1 MAVVYR
7 KSELGTFLEQL
18 PGLILQYQKQQADR
32 AYDTNMFLL
41 RNEIDKQ
48 RELEQQQNELALGI
62 SSLGITT
69 DALTKVSDEDYTF
82 NANDIINASG
92 SGLSSILNNTI
103 EANKNT
109 QENINNLSNDLAL
122 INFTRNALANIQDDD
137 PAVSEQEADRILD
150 VFSKSPI
157 QKSFP
162 DRDRATDIIRQAS
175 GVPDPDFYR
184 RVQAKKEARSLE
196 DKVDETIQT
205 EDAAFVRRSGNYPTI
220 RSKNNLTNSEL
231 KNAILERDSIVRLFN
246 NMDTFKLD
254 EIAELGGTQGGAG
267 YIDQVPGEYDYSDRS
282 ALEAGLII
290 EAKKDLE
297 EKLGNKG
304 YDDDSIDAWVQA
316 ALEGIDGGQVVD
328 IKTGNPTPISA
339 NPASIALGSPLY
351 VDQYKATAGASIV
364 TKDPSI
370 IETMQQRS
378 DFVEKVKSLVF
389 NAEGKEIRKWGDIKK
404 EAKSVGFKSK
414 KEYEQSIA
422 ALQGIQDIDILGLQ
436 YTKDPNLRNLLKLL
450 GVDASFI
457 QLTREQQA
465 IQEKLKMEEE
475 VMPENDKDDF
485 LDSLLGK

>member
-41 RNEIDKQ
+41 QSEINKQ
-48 RELEQQQNELALGI
+48 RELEQQQSELALRI

-82 NANDIINASG
+82 NADDIINASG

-103 EANKNT
+103 EQNKNLT
-109 QENINNLSNDLAL
+109 QNISALANDTAL
-122 INFTRNALANIQDDD
+122 INFTRNTLANIQDDD

-162 DRDRATDIIRQAS
+162 DSDRATDIIRQAT
-175 GVPDPDFYR
+175 GIPDPDFFK
-184 RVQAKKEARSLE
+184 RVQAKKDARPLK
-196 DKVDETIQT
+196 DKVGERIKE
-205 EDAAFVRRSGNYPTI
+205 EDALFVTRAGAYPTI
-220 RSKNNLTNSEL
+220 RGKENLDDSEL
-231 KNAILERDSIVRLFN
+231 KNAILESDAITKEYNIADPFR
-246 NMDTFKLD
+246 LD

-267 YIDQVPGEYDYSDRS
+267 YIDQVAGRYDYSDRP
-282 ALEAGLII
+282 ALEAGLRII
-290 EAKKDLE
+290 GKRYLE
-297 EKLGNKG
+297 DKLGVKG
-304 YDDDSIDAWVQA
+304 YDDDSIDAYVEA
-316 ALEGIDGGQVVD
+316 ALRGIDGGQVVNVESGNID
-328 IKTGNPTPISA
+328 IIPPNQSA
-339 NPASIALGSPLY
+339 VVLGSQRE
-351 VDQYKATAGASIV
+351 VDQFKATAGASIV

-378 DFVEKVKSLVF
+378 NFVEKVKSLVF
-389 NAEGKEIRKWGDIKK
+389 NAEGKEIRRWGDIKK

-422 ALQGIQDIDILGLQ
+422 TLQGIQDIDILGLQ

>member
-1 MAVVYR
+1 MAVVYK

-196 DKVDETIQT
+196 DKVDETIRT

-220 RSKNNLTNSEL
+220 RSKNNLTDSEL
-231 KNAILERDSIVRLFN
+231 KNAILERDSIVRLYN